1 MVSVIY
7 EHCAPAAVRP
17 PGAVGQVVALA
28 WVALLAGGCASVSG
42 TARPS
47 PFPGSVSGRP
57 SLTVVV
63 PSTVVEEA
71 LLLRGTPYRLGGES
85 PVTGLDCSGLVRHVF
100 GLAGIDV
107 PRTVAE
113 QFDIGAPV
121 QRRDIRAGDLIFF
134 DTVRPGPSHVGIA
147 IDADTFVH
155 APGSGGVVRV
165 DRIEARYWRDRLRGI
180 RRVGRPAVN
189 HLPAAPSAGMS
200 M

>member
-1 MVSVIY
+1 
-7 EHCAPAAVRP
+7 
-17 PGAVGQVVALA
+17 
-28 WVALLAGGCASVSG
+28 
-42 TARPS
+42 
-47 PFPGSVSGRP
+47 
-57 SLTVVV
+57 
-63 PSTVVEEA
+63 
-71 LLLRGTPYRLGGES
+71 
-85 PVTGLDCSGLVRHVF
+85 
-100 GLAGIDV
+100 
-107 PRTVAE
+107 
-113 QFDIGAPV
+113 V